1 MFKELKGGGLWG
13 LSSANRRRVGGGE
26 VGHLGR
32 GHQPSHHRP
41 SHPIPVPVT
50 THSLYQPSFLWL
62 L

>member
-1 MFKELKGGGLWG
+1 MFKELKGGLWG
-13 LSSANRRRVGGGE
+13 LSSANRRRVVGSE

-32 GHQPSHHRP
+32 GHQPSHHRA
-41 SHPIPVPVT
+41 IPVPVT